1 MLIGYSEVLFGCSEV
16 LLGCSEVLLR
26 VFRGVHM
33 LFTGKVLAL
42 QCGVKFIGEGDS
54 VGVGT
59 FHDLCERRG
68 RPVQKK
74 GKAGVKE
81 GEGRKIHSG
90 VRSP

>member
-1 MLIGYSEVLFGCSEV
+1 MFRGVNRLFRGV
-16 LLGCSEVLLR
+16 HR

-59 FHDLCERRG
+59 FHDL
-68 RPVQKK
+68 
-74 GKAGVKE
+74 
-81 GEGRKIHSG
+81 
-90 VRSP
+90 

>member
-1 MLIGYSEVLFGCSEV
+1 
-16 LLGCSEVLLR
+16 
-26 VFRGVHM
+26 M

-54 VGVGT
+54 VRVGT

-90 VRSP
+90 VRST